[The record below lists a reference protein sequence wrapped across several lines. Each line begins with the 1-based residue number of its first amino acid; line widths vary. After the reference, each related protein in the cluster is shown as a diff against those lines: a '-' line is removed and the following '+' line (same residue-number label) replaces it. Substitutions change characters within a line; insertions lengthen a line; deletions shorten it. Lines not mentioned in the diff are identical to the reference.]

1 MKVKT
6 SHEVGMEV
14 EQRFDSL
21 EHLGNL
27 DLGSSCTGKDMDD
40 KIQIRIQIFFNVFI
54 NKYIE
59 LYPRKVI
66 CT

>member
-27 DLGSSCTGKDMDD
+27 DLGSSCTGVDMDD
-40 KIQIRIQIFFNVFI
+40 KIQIRIQIFF
-54 NKYIE
+54 
-59 LYPRKVI
+59 
-66 CT
+66 